1 MFKMPDASDITFFND
16 PDDDVPLPKS
26 HLPPAIDINA
36 STRDATPFYS
46 RLDIPTATV
55 AAGSRR
61 SGRHLKPSARMR
73 DADNACGLFKF
84 RHEET
89 CTVKRYRP
97 SGTEENE
104 DKNVHPGESSADE
117 LVPQPDVEDLDDTD
131 DAKSENG
138 AHSDADVRTNSL
150 TVLMGGDAG
159 EPAQKHTFR
168 GGTSTL
174 RTHIVRHKKTHFQ
187 VYKQRCD
194 AASITMHPRAIPP
207 GEEHLTATQ
216 TTLDANL
223 IAKPPMFTKE
233 GLLEY
238 IMELV
243 VTEDE
248 AIQLIDKPA
257 FRRLL
262 QYARPSLTEKDI
274 PHRTKLT
281 DTIKSRAM
289 TVVKTIKERL
299 AVGWMMSDNAS
310 NNDTTMK
317 ELARAID
324 EDGSRWLAGPHRIR
338 CNHKK
343 ICRAI
348 YSGTDV
354 DIDGL
359 TAQLAALEHDPKA
372 IVEDG
377 YDVSNAIGKAL
388 ALIDQIRKSPQARA
402 FFKKSCEEEG
412 VPCLERFLSL
422 RLAVNRF
429 TLLADES
436 HEVPKLRK
444 KSYSDFK
451 LDRAD

>member
-1 MFKMPDASDITFFND
+1 MSQDTCALNADGSLKDASDITFFND
-16 PDDDVPLPKS
+16 PDDDVPLPKV
-26 HLPPAIDINA
+26 PPSTQPSTSTA
-36 STRDATPFYS
+36 STRDAYSVLLKAGHTP
-46 RLDIPTATV
+46 ATV

-73 DADNACGLFKF
+73 DADNACGLSSS
-84 RHEET
+84 
-89 CTVKRYRP
+89 
-97 SGTEENE
+97 SGTRKRALSSATDHPAPKKVAMRFFSPLDSEDKDK

-138 AHSDADVRTNSL
+138 VATQTLSKNERTADVRTIFTRGPDGWVCTL
-150 TVLMGGDAG
+150 CKDAG
-159 EPAQKHTFR
+159 EPAQKHTFC

-216 TTLDANL
+216 TTLDGNL
-223 IAKPPMFTKE
+223 VAKPPMFTKE

-289 TVVKTIKERL
+289 TVVKTVKERL
-299 AVGWMMSDNAS
+299 AS
-310 NNDTTMK
+310 
-317 ELARAID
+317 
-324 EDGSRWLAGPHRIR
+324 
-338 CNHKK
+338 
-343 ICRAI
+343 
-348 YSGTDV
+348 
-354 DIDGL
+354 
-359 TAQLAALEHDPKA
+359 
-372 IVEDG
+372 
-377 YDVSNAIGKAL
+377 
-388 ALIDQIRKSPQARA
+388 
-402 FFKKSCEEEG
+402 
-412 VPCLERFLSL
+412 
-422 RLAVNRF
+422 
-429 TLLADES
+429 
-436 HEVPKLRK
+436 
-444 KSYSDFK
+444 
-451 LDRAD
+451 